1 MHFVCMM
8 LMAIKWISVPDLLY
22 TYVTINF
29 YERQVIITME
39 KMVAFING
47 KEYKVLA
54 DNANEAIEKAEILA
68 DKDPDN
74 TFTLP
79 RE

>member
-1 MHFVCMM
+1 
-8 LMAIKWISVPDLLY
+8 
-22 TYVTINF
+22 
-29 YERQVIITME
+29 ME